1 VGKLKSQL
9 KCKETPTQ
17 LGILN
22 FLPKRVLMEFVLHQQ
37 TPEKETLTIE
47 TNQRHIY
54 TTAYQN
60 LTKDFYL
67 EF

>member
-1 VGKLKSQL
+1 L

-47 TNQRHIY
+47 TNQRHVSPPP
-54 TTAYQN
+54 
-60 LTKDFYL
+60 TKI
-67 EF
+67 